1 MFQYIEFLI
10 CLKKEMKANIADNF
24 IVLSINVTST
34 VYLHVNYFADRKNVH
49 MSLSSIWLHAST
61 ISATNK
67 DQDDDDFNVEPSH
80 VNYLFLAIM
89 VHIYYLTNVDKRQT
103 CIDYESTIYR
113 YLMDQTTMIYK

>member
-1 MFQYIEFLI
+1 M
-10 CLKKEMKANIADNF
+10 LKKGNKSELADIF
-24 IVLSINVTST
+24 IFLFINVTST

-49 MSLSSIWLHAST
+49 KAAFHASK

-67 DQDDDDFNVEPSH
+67 DQVDDDFNVEQSH

-89 VHIYYLTNVDKRQT
+89 VHVYYLKNVEKRQT

-113 YLMDQTTMIYK
+113 YLMDQTAMIYK

>member
-1 MFQYIEFLI
+1 M
-10 CLKKEMKANIADNF
+10 LKKGNESELADNF
-24 IVLSINVTST
+24 IFLFINVPST

-49 MSLSSIWLHAST
+49 MSQSSVWLHAST
-61 ISATNK
+61 IYATNK

-80 VNYLFLAIM
+80 VNYLFRTIM
-89 VHIYYLTNVDKRQT
+89 VHVYYLTNNEKRQR